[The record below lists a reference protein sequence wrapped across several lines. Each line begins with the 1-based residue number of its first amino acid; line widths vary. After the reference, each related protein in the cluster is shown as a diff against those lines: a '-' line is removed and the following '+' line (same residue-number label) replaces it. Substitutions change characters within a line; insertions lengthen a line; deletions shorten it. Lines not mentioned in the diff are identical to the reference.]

1 MRFNEFK
8 SLIFEAS
15 VFAPRYDSKS
25 AVKISSSPKGQK
37 LLSYI
42 QSSIPDFDSDDILYK
57 VSAAGP
63 YKDGDLKIPRGA
75 LFARVGADS
84 KGGLFAIKF
93 SRNAKQP
100 IILLGGVEFIQTG
113 LVKHYE
119 TKAGEESKTKFSA
132 SVKGLVAEALLGVAM
147 YAKLVARGGDLTAQI
162 NETDIWTIVDRVKPK
177 GDDEVGDSVA
187 DRNSKISDNISI
199 SIKMRT
205 DVQAVFTDPKFRP
218 AFADQVASW
227 IKYANSDLG
236 QRYAD
241 ALYKNNRP
249 DNISILLAGK
259 AGEKMDVAINVLN
272 AQGQS
277 TKKHEQVKLS
287 VKLSD
292 GLIGQQGRG
301 DNPQEVYD
309 NLVKLFGPLG
319 VMLEDKKVDIM
330 LAAKKSG
337 LKQQFVPA
345 MSIAYHEAWEQLLS
359 ILELPEGDA
368 ELASRVARLAD
379 SHATKNDPTMQVIE
393 THGKGDYR
401 LLNYKGLAQLFQEQ
415 NINITC
421 ELTYG
426 TSSKTGGAKT
436 PSLTFFDKNNPGPD
450 GRLVNIRVRG
460 RGGEGKSYANNII
473 EPLKLMKELAAFKRF
488 RKAEHIKPINKDQ
501 TPSAITPPIDTDT
514 MAAQNKV
521 VSKPTAKVAAS
532 ANVQQATSGPMP
544 TTPVA
549 NAAAPMSNNTLSR
562 DPEEEKVE
570 TEDIEDKDLVRLR
583 HLSGIVGH
591 MRNHT

>member
-1 MRFNEFK
+1 MRFFEFNI
-8 SLIFEAS
+8 LGEAS
-15 VFAPRYDSKS
+15 VFAPRYADKD
-25 AVKISSSPKGQK
+25 AVKISSSPKGQS

-42 QSSIPDFDSDDILYK
+42 QSSITDFDADDILYK
-57 VSAAGP
+57 ISASGP
-63 YKDGDLKIPRGA
+63 YKDNFEPPEDV
-75 LFARVGADS
+75 LFARVGSAS
-84 KGGLFAIKF
+84 KGGLFTITF
-93 SRNAKQP
+93 SRKDKKP
-100 IILLGGVEFIQTG
+100 IMLLGGKEFIQTG

-119 TKAGEESKTKFSA
+119 TKAGEESKIKFSA

-162 NETDIWTIVDRVKPK
+162 NETDIWNIVDRVKPK
-177 GDDEVGDSVA
+177 GDDEVGDSVT
-187 DRNSKISDNISI
+187 DRNNLVSDNISI

-205 DVQAVFTDPKFRP
+205 DVQAVFTNQQFRP
-218 AFADQVASW
+218 AFADEIASW

-249 DNISILLAGK
+249 DNISILLSGK

-277 TKKHEQVKLS
+277 TKRHEQVKLS

-319 VMLEDKKVDIM
+319 VMLEYKKADIM
-330 LAAKKSG
+330 AAAEKSG

-345 MSIAYHEAWEQLLS
+345 MGIAYQEAWEQLLS

-368 ELASRVARLAD
+368 ELAARVARLAD
-379 SHATKNDPTMQVIE
+379 YHATKNDPAMQVIA

-401 LLNYKGLAQLFQEQ
+401 LLNYKGLAELFKEK
-415 NINITC
+415 NIDITC
-421 ELTYG
+421 QLTFG

-436 PSLTFFDKNNPGPD
+436 PSLTFFDKNDPGPN

-460 RGGEGKSYANNII
+460 RGGEGKEYANNII

-488 RKAEHIKPINKDQ
+488 RRPESVKGNKTDQ
-501 TPSAITPPIDTDT
+501 PQTTEVPPEKQEQPPQVTKSI
-514 MAAQNKV
+514 
-521 VSKPTAKVAAS
+521 
-532 ANVQQATSGPMP
+532 AT
-544 TTPVA
+544 
-549 NAAAPMSNNTLSR
+549 AAPR
-562 DPEEEKVE
+562 
-570 TEDIEDKDLVRLR
+570 KDLDMEQV
-583 HLSGIVGH
+583 
-591 MRNHT
+591 

>member
-1 MRFNEFK
+1 MRILDII
-8 SLIFEAS
+8 SILTEAS
-15 VFAPRYDSKS
+15 VFAPRYDGTQ
-25 AVKISSSPKGQK
+25 AVRISSSPKGQK

-42 QSSIPDFDSDDILYK
+42 QSSIPDFDADDILYK

-63 YKDGDLKIPRGA
+63 YQDGDLKIPRGA

-93 SRNAKQP
+93 SRKEKKP
-100 IILLGGVEFIQTG
+100 IILLGGIDLIQTG
-113 LVKHYE
+113 LTKHYE
-119 TKAGEESKTKFSA
+119 TKAGEEAKAKFSA

-147 YAKLVARGGDLTAQI
+147 YAKLVARGGDLTAKI
-162 NETDIWTIVDRVKPK
+162 DENDIWSIVDRVKPK
-177 GDDEVGDSVA
+177 GDDEVGDSVT

-205 DVQAVFTDPKFRP
+205 DVQAVFTNPQFRP

-277 TKKHEQVKLS
+277 TKRHEQVKLS

-319 VMLEDKKVDIM
+319 VMLEDKKEDIM
-330 LAAKKSG
+330 AAAEKSG

-345 MSIAYHEAWEQLLS
+345 MSIAYQEAWEQLLS

-379 SHATKNDPTMQVIE
+379 FHATKNDPTMQVIE

-401 LLNYKGLAQLFQEQ
+401 LLNYKGLAQLFKEQ

-426 TSSKTGGAKT
+426 TSTKTGGAKT
-436 PSLTFFDKNNPGPD
+436 PSLMFFDANNPGPD

-460 RGGEGKSYANNII
+460 RGGEGKNYANNII

-488 RKAEHIKPINKDQ
+488 RKPEHVKPLNKDQ
-501 TPSAITPPIDTDT
+501 TQLAVAPPVDNTISPAT
-514 MAAQNKV
+514 
-521 VSKPTAKVAAS
+521 KVAS
-532 ANVQQATSGPMP
+532 KK
-544 TTPVA
+544 PVA
-549 NAAAPMSNNTLSR
+549 NIINKKTTSSANKKLVTPADNKLVLPQDDNEPMQAES
-562 DPEEEKVE
+562 
-570 TEDIEDKDLVRLR
+570 II
-583 HLSGIVGH
+583 HLKF
-591 MRNHT
+591 

>member
-1 MRFNEFK
+1 MRFNEFN

-15 VFAPRYDSKS
+15 VFAPRYDGSQ
-25 AVKISSSPKGQK
+25 AVKISSADKGQK
-37 LLSYI
+37 LLAYI
-42 QSSIPDFDSDDILYK
+42 QSSIPDFDADDILYK
-57 VSAAGP
+57 VNASGP
-63 YKDGDLKIPRGA
+63 YSGGDSFKKPKGA
-75 LFARVGADS
+75 LFAHVGSGS

-93 SRNAKQP
+93 ARKEKEP
-100 IILLGGVEFIQTG
+100 IVLLGGMDLIQGG
-113 LVKHYE
+113 LTKHYE
-119 TKAGEESKTKFSA
+119 TKPGEEAQTKFSP

-147 YAKLVARGGDLTAQI
+147 YAKLVARGGDLTAKI
-162 NETDIWTIVDRVKPK
+162 DATDIWNIVDRIKPK
-177 GDDEVGDSVA
+177 GDDEVGDSVT
-187 DRNSKISDNISI
+187 DRNSKISDHINI

-272 AQGQS
+272 AQGQA
-277 TKKHEQVKLS
+277 TKRHEQVKLS

-319 VMLEDKKVDIM
+319 VNLEDKKADIM
-330 LAAKKSG
+330 AAAQKSG
-337 LKQQFVPA
+337 IKQQFVPA

-379 SHATKNDPTMQVIE
+379 HHATKNDPTMQVIE

-401 LLNYKGLAQLFQEQ
+401 LLNYKGLAELFKEQ

-421 ELTYG
+421 QLTYG

-436 PSLTFFDKNNPGPD
+436 PDLMFFDKNNPTPS
-450 GRLVNIRVRG
+450 GRLVDIRVRG
-460 RGGEGKSYANNII
+460 RGGEGKEYANNII

-488 RKAEHIKPINKDQ
+488 RKPEHVKPINKDQ
-501 TPSAITPPIDTDT
+501 TQSAVTPPTDT
-514 MAAQNKV
+514 LATQNKV
-521 VSKPTAKVAAS
+521 VSKPVAKAAAT

-549 NAAAPMSNNTLSR
+549 KAAPTMSNNTMAR
-562 DPEEEKVE
+562 APDEEKVE
-570 TEDIEDKDLVRLR
+570 MEDLEDKDLVRLR

-591 MRNHT
+591 MSNHV

>member
-1 MRFNEFK
+1 MRILDII
-8 SLIFEAS
+8 SILTEAS
-15 VFAPRYDSKS
+15 VFAPRYDGKS

-42 QSSIPDFDSDDILYK
+42 QSSIPDFDADDILYK
-57 VSAAGP
+57 ISAAGP

-177 GDDEVGDSVA
+177 GDDEVGDSVT
-187 DRNSKISDNISI
+187 DRNSKISDHISI

-205 DVQAVFTDPKFRP
+205 DVQAVFTNPQFRP

-272 AQGQS
+272 AQGQA
-277 TKKHEQVKLS
+277 TRKHEQVKLS

-330 LAAKKSG
+330 VAAKKSG

-345 MSIAYHEAWEQLLS
+345 MSIAYQEAWEQLLS

-401 LLNYKGLAQLFQEQ
+401 LLNYKGLAQLFEEQ

-426 TSSKTGGAKT
+426 TSTKTGGAKT
-436 PSLTFFDKNNPGPD
+436 PSLTFFDANNPGPD

-488 RKAEHIKPINKDQ
+488 RKPEHVKPINKDQ
-501 TPSAITPPIDTDT
+501 TQLAVTPPVDDTIVP
-514 MAAQNKV
+514 A
-521 VSKPTAKVAAS
+521 AKVAS
-532 ANVQQATSGPMP
+532 KK
-544 TTPVA
+544 PVA
-549 NAAAPMSNNTLSR
+549 NIINKKTTSSAIKKSTLPTDDKLALAQDDEPMQAES
-562 DPEEEKVE
+562 
-570 TEDIEDKDLVRLR
+570 II
-583 HLSGIVGH
+583 HLKF
-591 MRNHT
+591 

>member
-1 MRFNEFK
+1 MRI
-8 SLIFEAS
+8 LDIIGILTEAS
-15 VFAPRYDSKS
+15 VFAPRYDGSQ
-25 AVKISSSPKGQK
+25 AVKISSADKGQK
-37 LLSYI
+37 LLAYI
-42 QSSIPDFDSDDILYK
+42 QKAIPDFDPEDPLYK

-63 YKDGDLKIPRGA
+63 YKEDELKPPKGV
-75 LFARVGADS
+75 LFARVGSAS

-93 SRNAKQP
+93 SRKEKKS
-100 IILLGGVEFIQTG
+100 IILFGGMDLIQGG
-113 LVKHYE
+113 LTKHYE
-119 TKAGEESKTKFSA
+119 TKPGEEAQAKFSP

-147 YAKLVARGGDLTAQI
+147 YAKLVARGGDLTAKI
-162 NETDIWTIVDRVKPK
+162 DEKDIWNIVDRVKPK
-177 GDDEVGDSVA
+177 GDDEVGDSVT
-187 DRNSKISDNISI
+187 DRNSLISDNISI

-205 DVQAVFTDPKFRP
+205 DVQAVFTNPQFRP

-272 AQGQS
+272 AQGQA

-319 VMLEDKKVDIM
+319 VNLEFKKADI
-330 LAAKKSG
+330 LAAAEKSG
-337 LKQQFVPA
+337 IKQQFVPA
-345 MSIAYHEAWEQLLS
+345 MSIAYQEAWEQLLS

-379 SHATKNDPTMQVIE
+379 YHATKNDPAMQVIE

-401 LLNYKGLAQLFQEQ
+401 LLNYKGLAELFKEQ

-421 ELTYG
+421 QLTFG

-436 PSLTFFDKNNPGPD
+436 PDLMFFDKNNPTPS
-450 GRLVNIRVRG
+450 GRLVDIRVRG
-460 RGGEGKSYANNII
+460 RGGEGKEYANNII

-488 RKAEHIKPINKDQ
+488 RKPEDIKAKKIDQ
-501 TPSAITPPIDTDT
+501 PPTTELPPKKEEPPAKI
-514 MAAQNKV
+514 K
-521 VSKPTAKVAAS
+521 KPTA
-532 ANVQQATSGPMP
+532 TR
-544 TTPVA
+544 
-549 NAAAPMSNNTLSR
+549 APEINLDIDPTLSQTAHP
-562 DPEEEKVE
+562 D
-570 TEDIEDKDLVRLR
+570 D
-583 HLSGIVGH
+583 HLPFTS
-591 MRNHT
+591 

>member
-8 SLIFEAS
+8 DFIFEAS
-15 VFAPRYDSKS
+15 VFAPRYDGTQ
-25 AVKISSSPKGQK
+25 AVKISSADKGQK

-42 QSSIPDFDSDDILYK
+42 QSSIPDFDADDILYK
-57 VSAAGP
+57 VTASGP
-63 YKDGDLKIPRGA
+63 YPEGNSFKKPKGV
-75 LFARVGADS
+75 LFARVGASS

-93 SRNAKQP
+93 SRKEKEP
-100 IILLGGVEFIQTG
+100 VVLLGGMDLIQGG
-113 LVKHYE
+113 LTKHYE
-119 TKAGEESKTKFSA
+119 TKPGEEAQTKFSP

-162 NETDIWTIVDRVKPK
+162 NEADIWTIVDRIKPK
-177 GDDEVGDSVA
+177 GDDEVGDSVS
-187 DRNSKISDNISI
+187 DRNSKISDHINI

-272 AQGQS
+272 AQGQA
-277 TKKHEQVKLS
+277 TRKHEQVKLS

-301 DNPQEVYD
+301 DNPEEVYD

-319 VMLEDKKVDIM
+319 VNLEDKKEDIIA
-330 LAAKKSG
+330 AAKKSG
-337 LKQQFVPA
+337 IKQQFVPA
-345 MSIAYHEAWEQLLS
+345 MSIAYQEAWEQLLS

-379 SHATKNDPTMQVIE
+379 HHATKNDPTMQVIE

-401 LLNYKGLAQLFQEQ
+401 LLNYKGLAELFKEQ

-421 ELTYG
+421 QLTYG

-436 PSLTFFDKNNPGPD
+436 PDLMFFDKNNPTPS
-450 GRLVNIRVRG
+450 GRLVDIRVRG
-460 RGGEGKSYANNII
+460 RGGEGKEYANNII

-488 RKAEHIKPINKDQ
+488 RKPEHVKPINKDQ
-501 TPSAITPPIDTDT
+501 TQSAVVAPVDNDTVIP
-514 MAAQNKV
+514 KK
-521 VSKPTAKVAAS
+521 SKAPATTAS
-532 ANVQQATSGPMP
+532 AAANPVQAAYVKPQVSTLNGAEWQDQ
-544 TTPVA
+544 TPAA
-549 NAAAPMSNNTLSR
+549 NPYDVHRADM
-562 DPEEEKVE
+562 EEESS
-570 TEDIEDKDLVRLR
+570 DKDIGRLR
-583 HLSGIVGH
+583 KLAGIKTALSKGI
-591 MRNHT
+591 

>member
-1 MRFNEFK
+1 MRFFEFNI
-8 SLIFEAS
+8 LGEAS
-15 VFAPRYDSKS
+15 VFAPRYADKD
-25 AVKISSSPKGQK
+25 AVKISSSPKGQS

-42 QSSIPDFDSDDILYK
+42 QSSIPDFDADDILYK
-57 VSAAGP
+57 ISASGP
-63 YKDGDLKIPRGA
+63 YKDNIKPPEDV
-75 LFARVGADS
+75 LFARVGSAP
-84 KGGLFAIKF
+84 KGGLFTITF
-93 SRNAKQP
+93 SRKDKKP
-100 IILLGGVEFIQTG
+100 IMLLGGKEFIQTG

-119 TKAGEESKTKFSA
+119 TKTGEEAQAKFSP

-162 NETDIWTIVDRVKPK
+162 NESDIWNIVDRVKPK
-177 GDDEVGDSVA
+177 GDDEVGDSVT
-187 DRNSKISDNISI
+187 DRNSLISDNISI

-205 DVQAVFTDPKFRP
+205 DVQAVFTNKQFRP
-218 AFADQVASW
+218 AFADEIASW

-249 DNISILLAGK
+249 DNISILLSGK

-277 TKKHEQVKLS
+277 TKRHEQVKLS

-309 NLVKLFGPLG
+309 NLVKLFGPLN
-319 VMLEDKKVDIM
+319 VNLEFVKEAI
-330 LAAKKSG
+330 LAAAEKSG
-337 LKQQFVPA
+337 IKQQFVPA
-345 MSIAYHEAWEQLLS
+345 MSIAYQEAWEQLLS

-368 ELASRVARLAD
+368 ELAARVARLAD
-379 SHATKNDPTMQVIE
+379 YHATKNDPAMQVIA

-401 LLNYKGLAQLFQEQ
+401 LLNYKGLAELFKEQ
-415 NINITC
+415 NIDITC
-421 ELTYG
+421 QLTFG

-436 PSLTFFDKNNPGPD
+436 PSLTFFDKNDPGPN

-460 RGGEGKSYANNII
+460 RGGEGKEYANNII

-488 RKAEHIKPINKDQ
+488 RRPESVKGNKTDQ
-501 TPSAITPPIDTDT
+501 PQTTEVPPEKQEQPPQVPKSI
-514 MAAQNKV
+514 
-521 VSKPTAKVAAS
+521 
-532 ANVQQATSGPMP
+532 AT
-544 TTPVA
+544 
-549 NAAAPMSNNTLSR
+549 AAPR
-562 DPEEEKVE
+562 
-570 TEDIEDKDLVRLR
+570 KDLDMEQV
-583 HLSGIVGH
+583 
-591 MRNHT
+591 

>member
-1 MRFNEFK
+1 MRILDII
-8 SLIFEAS
+8 SILTEAS
-15 VFAPRYDSKS
+15 VFAPHYNNTT
-25 AVKISSSPKGQK
+25 AVKISSSPKGQT

-42 QSSIPDFDSDDILYK
+42 QSSIPDFDADDILYK

-63 YKDGDLKIPRGA
+63 YEGGDSFKKPNGA
-75 LFARVGADS
+75 LFARVGTSS
-84 KGGLFAIKF
+84 KGKLFAIKF
-93 SRNAKQP
+93 SRKEKKP
-100 IILLGGVEFIQTG
+100 IILLGGIEFIQTG

-119 TKAGEESKTKFSA
+119 TKAGEESKAKFSA

-177 GDDEVGDSVA
+177 GDDEVGDSVT
-187 DRNSKISDNISI
+187 DRNSKISDHISI

-205 DVQAVFTDPKFRP
+205 DVQAVFTNPQFRP

-272 AQGQS
+272 AQGQA
-277 TKKHEQVKLS
+277 TRKHEQVKLS

-330 LAAKKSG
+330 IAAKKSG

-345 MSIAYHEAWEQLLS
+345 MSIAYQEAWEQLLS

-368 ELASRVARLAD
+368 ELASRVAKLAD

-401 LLNYKGLAQLFQEQ
+401 LLNYKGLAQLFTEQ

-426 TSSKTGGAKT
+426 TSTKTGGAKT
-436 PSLTFFDKNNPGPD
+436 PSLMFFDKNNPGPD

-460 RGGEGKSYANNII
+460 RGGEGKNYANNII

-488 RKAEHIKPINKDQ
+488 RKPEHIKPINKDQ
-501 TPSAITPPIDTDT
+501 TQLAVVPPVDNDT
-514 MAAQNKV
+514 MV
-521 VSKPTAKVAAS
+521 PDAKVAS
-532 ANVQQATSGPMP
+532 KK
-544 TTPVA
+544 PVA
-549 NAAAPMSNNTLSR
+549 NIINKKTTSSANKKLILPTDDELDLPQEREDPMQAES
-562 DPEEEKVE
+562 
-570 TEDIEDKDLVRLR
+570 IIRLKF
-583 HLSGIVGH
+583 
-591 MRNHT
+591 